1 MKNYLDLKIG
11 YSDAVNYSRRENK
24 QLFNEIFVKG
34 QQLEKLLQPC
44 VYFLIGGKGTGKT
57 AYSTFLSNNEYKE
70 TNSRSAFLSETE
82 YRKFITLKEAEQ
94 LVFSDYVNV
103 WNVLLLT
110 LLSKQVKDGESSFTS
125 MRNFAEYNKLDNAID
140 SFYQDGFTPEIMSA
154 FNIIERSEVAANII
168 AERPIRKSEVSAKI
182 NEEVAHD
189 EHKFQMN
196 LMALERRFK
205 SVISKLKLQKNHI
218 LFIDGIDIRPKNLD
232 YDIYLE
238 CIKGL
243 AQSVW
248 NLNNDF
254 LSGINDSK
262 GRLRIVLLLRPD
274 IFSELGLQNLNNKLR
289 DNSVL
294 LDWRTSM
301 ASYRESAIFHVA
313 DRLLAAQQSDKPL
326 NGGDCWDHYF
336 PFKSGEEDSFES
348 FLLLSLFR
356 PRDIITLMN
365 ILQEYM
371 NESHDDTGYVSQAL
385 FDDPQIRSKYSD
397 YLLGEIKDYLLFYHS
412 EKDYSTFLKFFE
424 FLNGK
429 HSFSYDEYIYAYEQF
444 AKYVEARNID
454 VPEYMETSG
463 NLLQFLYD
471 LDVIGYTI
479 KQSDGSNQS
488 HWSFRDRN
496 YSDLAPKIP
505 EGCDYSI
512 QLGLRKA
519 LNIGKSLRIKRSS
532 IKTRRL
538 KHHKS

>member
-1 MKNYLDLKIG
+1 MKDFLDLKIG
-11 YSDAVNYSRRENK
+11 YSDAVNYGRRENK
-24 QLFNEIFVKG
+24 ELFREIFVKG
-34 QQLEKLLQPC
+34 QQFDKLLQPC

-57 AYSTFLSNNEYKE
+57 AYSTFLSNNEYKD
-70 TNSRSAFLSETE
+70 TNSRCAFLSETE
-82 YRKFITLKEAEQ
+82 YRKFITLKETEQ
-94 LVFSDYVNV
+94 LAFSDYVNV
-103 WNVLLLT
+103 WDVLLLT

-125 MRNFAEYNKLDNAID
+125 MRNIAEYNKLEKAID
-140 SFYQDGFTPEIMSA
+140 SFYQDGFTPELISA
-154 FNIIERSEVAANII
+154 FNIVERSEVAANII
-168 AERPIRKSEVSAKI
+168 AERPVSKTEMSAKM
-182 NEEVAHD
+182 NEEIAHD

-218 LFIDGIDIRPKNLD
+218 LFIDGIDIRPKNLE

-254 LSGINDSK
+254 LSHINDSK
-262 GRLRIVLLLRPD
+262 GRLKIVLLLRPD

-301 ASYRESAIFHVA
+301 ASYRESSIFHVA
-313 DRLLAAQQSDKPL
+313 DRLLAAQQTDESL
-326 NGGDCWDHYF
+326 NVGDCWDYYF
-336 PFKSGEEDSFES
+336 PFNSGGEDSFES

-365 ILQEYM
+365 ILQEHM
-371 NESHDDTGYVSQAL
+371 SENHDRTGYVSQAL

-412 EKDYSTFLKFFE
+412 EKDYTTFLKFFE

-429 HSFSYDEYIYAYEQF
+429 HSFSYDDYINAYDQF
-444 AKYVEARNID
+444 ANYVYRLKID
-454 VPEYMETSG
+454 VPEYMETSTD
-463 NLLQFLYD
+463 LLQFLYD

-479 KQSDGSNQS
+479 TQSDGTTQS

-505 EGCDYSI
+505 EGCVYSI

-519 LNIGKSLRIKRSS
+519 LNIGKQIAIKRSA
-532 IKTRRL
+532 IKTRRI
-538 KHHKS
+538 KR